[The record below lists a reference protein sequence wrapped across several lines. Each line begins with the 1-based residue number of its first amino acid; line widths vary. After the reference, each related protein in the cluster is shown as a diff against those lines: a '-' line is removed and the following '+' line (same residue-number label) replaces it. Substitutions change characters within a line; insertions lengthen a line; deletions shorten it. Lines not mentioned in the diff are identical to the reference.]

1 VSTFRVWL
9 WTRRSRKFR
18 SALPTA
24 TRNAVSPISA
34 ATELP
39 VAGSVTAFSLS
50 KKRWFACVTSCCTRL
65 LPSYIAVLLRLAIW
79 SKLVGKAMVTVT
91 TERSKNGATTLSHMK
106 CCGYVGHVAI
116 FSWMLTTAFC
126 LVVELGL
133 GLDLASLDGT
143 HVFIL
148 LSVVIV
154 TLPSKYAYIKSAVKQ
169 VPVNFGP
176 TLLE

>member
-1 VSTFRVWL
+1 
-9 WTRRSRKFR
+9 
-18 SALPTA
+18 
-24 TRNAVSPISA
+24 
-34 ATELP
+34 
-39 VAGSVTAFSLS
+39 
-50 KKRWFACVTSCCTRL
+50 
-65 LPSYIAVLLRLAIW
+65 
-79 SKLVGKAMVTVT
+79 
-91 TERSKNGATTLSHMK
+91 
-106 CCGYVGHVAI
+106 
-116 FSWMLTTAFC
+116 MLTTAFC